1 MQNDQQPS
9 SAPDTPTEPA
19 AEWQFTDDGSSAP
32 ASSAPTQSSSV
43 SWTASEFIAHAKSA
57 GWYMVLIVVAVAGAV
72 LAYVLTKG
80 EIFTPIVI
88 LIVAILFG
96 VMAARKPREL
106 PYSIDSKGI
115 HIGQKSYPFASF
127 KSFSVVQEE
136 GVESIWLLPLQRF
149 APGLSIYFD
158 PVDKD
163 KILTILDDYLPVEEK
178 QLDYVDRLMHKIR
191 F

>member
-1 MQNDQQPS
+1 MQDDQPQPQGS
-9 SAPDTPTEPA
+9 TEPA
-19 AEWQFTDDGSSAP
+19 PTWNFTADNQTPDENVPQPAAAP
-32 ASSAPTQSSSV
+32 ESV

-57 GWYMVLIVVAVAGAV
+57 GWYLILILVAAGGAG
-72 LAYVLTKG
+72 LAYLLTHG
-80 EIFTPIVI
+80 EIFTPGVIIV
-88 LIVAILFG
+88 VAVLFG

-106 PYSIDSKGI
+106 PYRIDAKGI
-115 HIGQKSYPFASF
+115 HIGEKSYAFGGF

-158 PVDKD
+158 PQDKAR
-163 KILTILDDYLPVEEK
+163 ILEILDDFLPVEEK
-178 QLDYVDRLMHKIR
+178 RLDLIDRLMHKIR